1 VAIAFR
7 RASPVRLW
15 TASILLMA
23 GGVLAP
29 VLDPG
34 LAGLLVSASLV
45 GGTFMVATLAG
56 MQEAR
61 RRAGTAAPRLMAAMT
76 AAFALGQLAGPVVVA
91 AATAAG
97 AGGIAGP
104 SLAGAAGLLGAAFAL
119 RDRRTDPTTRHA
131 ATCGEGP
138 NP

>member
-1 VAIAFR
+1 
-7 RASPVRLW
+7 
-15 TASILLMA
+15 
-23 GGVLAP
+23 
-29 VLDPG
+29 
-34 LAGLLVSASLV
+34 
-45 GGTFMVATLAG
+45 
-56 MQEAR
+56 
-61 RRAGTAAPRLMAAMT
+61 MAAMT

-119 RDRRTDPTTRHA
+119 RDRRSGPTTRHA